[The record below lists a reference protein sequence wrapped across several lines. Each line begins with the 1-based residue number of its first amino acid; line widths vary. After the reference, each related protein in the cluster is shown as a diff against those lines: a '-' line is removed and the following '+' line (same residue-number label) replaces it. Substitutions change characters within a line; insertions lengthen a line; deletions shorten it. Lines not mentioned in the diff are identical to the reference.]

1 MQRNPRQTYPD
12 GVLALYAV
20 KPGTP
25 YGQVTEDDLTAVQP
39 CIRYEE
45 RKVGLPRY
53 WQSFG
58 AGVRVDHV
66 VRVPLIRGTVIEP
79 GMVAR
84 LVGYN
89 GAGDVLCTILQVQL
103 VREAGAQDLSLG
115 VMGVDKG

>member
-1 MQRNPRQTYPD
+1 M
-12 GVLALYAV
+12 
-20 KPGTP
+20 
-25 YGQVTEDDLTAVQP
+25 
-39 CIRYEE
+39 
-45 RKVGLPRY
+45 
-53 WQSFG
+53 
-58 AGVRVDHV
+58 
-66 VRVPLIRGTVIEP
+66 IEP